1 MFGGR
6 WRRGVFLG
14 GLAVLLLVPA
24 SARNTA
30 REAAPTPTSFEF
42 QVLTLTNA
50 EREKRGLRPLSFHP
64 ALMNSARW
72 MAEDMAIKGYF
83 DHRDS
88 LGRGVGA
95 RAEAFG
101 YDFRMVGQNI
111 AAGHRTAE
119 EVVDG
124 WMKSPGHRA
133 NILRPEFREIG
144 VAYLPAQGSIY
155 QRYWVQDFGVRR

>member
-1 MFGGR
+1 MLGR
-6 WRRGVFLG
+6 WWRRSVLFV

-24 SARNTA
+24 SARNSSRESAPSPTA
-30 REAAPTPTSFEF
+30 FEV
-42 QVLTLTNA
+42 QVLALTNA
-50 EREKRGLRPLSFHP
+50 EREKRGLRPLKFHP

-119 EVVDG
+119 EVVES
-124 WMKSPGHRA
+124 WMKSPGHRE
-133 NILRPEFREIG
+133 NILRPEFRDIG
-144 VAYLPAQGSIY
+144 VAYLPAQGSTY
-155 QRYWVQDFGVRR
+155 RRYWVQDFGVRR